1 MCIDACAGGLERS
14 PMEVT
19 PVRRLT
25 MLAIASILI
34 AGCGTPAR
42 TQTTTQEPTPT
53 ATQERP
59 PSGSQERAQ
68 TAAQECA
75 QSKGIW
81 RPAMEYC
88 EPSAGGGGGY

>member
-1 MCIDACAGGLERS
+1 
-14 PMEVT
+14 
-19 PVRRLT
+19 VRRLT

-59 PSGSQERAQ
+59 PTASQERAPSGSQERAQ

-81 RPAMEYC
+81 RPAIEYC